1 MPAVK
6 KIRIIDSMRRT
17 DIENSL
23 KQSKRLDG
31 RAILDYREIS
41 IETNV
46 LQKTCGS
53 ASVKIGDSEVLAGI
67 KVELGR
73 PFPDTPDKGIIIC
86 NAELL
91 PICSAFIEPGP
102 PSEDAIELSRVSDR
116 GIRESG
122 MIDLPQLVIREGE
135 DVFAVFIDIAIINE
149 DGNLFDACSYAIAA
163 ALHGAT
169 MPTFKIENDK
179 VVILE
184 EVKPLP
190 ILSLPI
196 STTFVKIGDKIL
208 LDPNAEE
215 QTMCEARLTLVTDD
229 KGNYVSAQKGK
240 AGGFSFKEFNEM
252 IEISKKKGE
261 EIRKKIIKS
270 DK

>member
-122 MIDLPQLVIREGE
+122 MIDLSQLVIRKGE
-135 DVFAVFIDIAIINE
+135 DVFAVFIDVAIINE

-169 MPTFKIENDK
+169 MPTYKIENDK

-240 AGGFSFKEFNEM
+240 AGGFSFKEFNKM